1 MDEGLIAWVGLS
13 LCEGIGGVKL
23 RRLLNHFGDVSAIL
37 SASADDLQ
45 TVKGI
50 HEPIAHQIRGIQ
62 LDKLADDIQRWQSAQ
77 IRIITWESADYP
89 TSLSNIPDAPPT
101 LFIMGNPSIW
111 KNQHLYAIVG
121 TRTPAPSIRDKTI
134 RLSDSITQKGH
145 IVMSGLAEGV
155 DTAAHLGTFV
165 NPDGRTIAILGS
177 GLCHIYPKHNHALAN
192 AILERDGAL
201 ITEVAPDSQVSA
213 WGLVGRN
220 RIITA
225 MSEAL
230 IVMQTSLEGGAM
242 HAVKFAR
249 QQNKLIYADN
259 NIATGNQAIL
269 ADGGH
274 DLATFHL

>member
-23 RRLLNHFGDVSAIL
+23 RRLLTHFGDVSAIL
-37 SASADDLQ
+37 SASIDDLQ
-45 TVKGI
+45 VVKGI
-50 HEPIAHQIRGIQ
+50 HEALAHQILSIR
-62 LDKLADDIQRWQSAQ
+62 LDKLADDIRRWQSAQ
-77 IRIITWESADYP
+77 IHIITWKSPDYP
-89 TSLSNIPDAPPT
+89 RLLLDIPDAPPT
-101 LFIMGNPSIW
+101 LFMLGNSAIW
-111 KNQHLYAIVG
+111 KSRQLYAIVG

-134 RLSDSITQKGH
+134 RLSDTITQKGH
-145 IVMSGLAEGV
+145 IVISGLAEGV

-165 NPDGRTIAILGS
+165 DTTGRTIAILGS
-177 GLCHIYPKHNHALAN
+177 GLCHIYPKHNRALAD

-201 ITEVAPDSQVSA
+201 ISEVAPDSQVSA

-225 MSEAL
+225 MSKAL
-230 IVMQTSLEGGAM
+230 VVMQTSLEGGAM

-249 QQNKLIYADN
+249 QQNKPIYADN

>member
-37 SASADDLQ
+37 SASIDELQ

-50 HEPIAHQIRGIQ
+50 HEPIAHQIQAIR

-77 IRIITWESADYP
+77 IHIITWKSSDYP
-89 TSLSNIPDAPPT
+89 QLLLDIPDAPPT
-101 LFIMGNPSIW
+101 LFIMGNPAIW
-111 KNQHLYAIVG
+111 RGQHLYAIVG
-121 TRTPAPSIRDKTI
+121 TRTPARAIRDKTI
-134 RLSDSITQKGH
+134 RLSHDITQKGH

-165 NPDGRTIAILGS
+165 DTNGRTIAILGS
-177 GLCHIYPKHNHALAN
+177 GLCHIYPKHNRALAD

-201 ITEVAPDSQVSA
+201 ISEVAPDSQVSA

-249 QQNKLIYADN
+249 QQNKPIYADN
-259 NIATGNQAIL
+259 NIATGNRAIL
-269 ADGGH
+269 ADGEH
-274 DLATFHL
+274 DLATLHL

>member
-37 SASADDLQ
+37 SASLDDLQ
-45 TVKGI
+45 IVKGI
-50 HEPIAHQIRGIQ
+50 HEALAHQIRAIQ

-77 IRIITWESADYP
+77 IHIITWESPEYP
-89 TSLSNIPDAPPT
+89 QLLLAIPDAPPT
-101 LFIMGNPSIW
+101 LFMMGNPSIW
-111 KNQHLYAIVG
+111 KGQQLYAIVG
-121 TRTPAPSIRDKTI
+121 TRTPARSIRDKTI
-134 RLSDSITQKGH
+134 RLSHDITQKGH
-145 IVMSGLAEGV
+145 IVLSGLAEGV

-165 NPDGRTIAILGS
+165 DKNGRTIAILGS
-177 GLCHIYPKHNHALAN
+177 GLCHIYPKHNRALAD

-201 ITEVAPDSQVSA
+201 IAEVAPDSQVSA

-225 MSEAL
+225 MSEVV

-249 QQNKLIYADN
+249 QQNKPIYADN
-259 NIATGNQAIL
+259 NPATGNQAIL

-274 DLATFHL
+274 DLATFNL